1 MSRNEAA
8 RQLRKNLRG
17 IQDDEGMMRIY
28 ICSQYGS
35 RGNKETNLELAK
47 MYCMNVI
54 EGGNLPICPHVFYSP
69 VLKDEIP
76 SQRAA
81 GLKLGLA
88 MLEDCDVLLVCS
100 NLSEGMKAEIEKA
113 WEMEIPVEIMQM
125 GWLYG
130 EDHAAAVEDEIR
142 KEIEALYG
150 KKYHSKAYR

>member
-1 MSRNEAA
+1 M
-8 RQLRKNLRG
+8 
-17 IQDDEGMMRIY
+17 
-28 ICSQYGS
+28 
-35 RGNKETNLELAK
+35 
-47 MYCMNVI
+47 
-54 EGGNLPICPHVFYSP
+54 
-69 VLKDEIP
+69 
-76 SQRAA
+76 
-81 GLKLGLA
+81 KLGLA

>member
-54 EGGNLPICPHVFYSP
+54 EGGNLPICPHVFY
-69 VLKDEIP
+69 
-76 SQRAA
+76 
-81 GLKLGLA
+81 
-88 MLEDCDVLLVCS
+88 
-100 NLSEGMKAEIEKA
+100 
-113 WEMEIPVEIMQM
+113 
-125 GWLYG
+125 
-130 EDHAAAVEDEIR
+130 
-142 KEIEALYG
+142 
-150 KKYHSKAYR
+150 